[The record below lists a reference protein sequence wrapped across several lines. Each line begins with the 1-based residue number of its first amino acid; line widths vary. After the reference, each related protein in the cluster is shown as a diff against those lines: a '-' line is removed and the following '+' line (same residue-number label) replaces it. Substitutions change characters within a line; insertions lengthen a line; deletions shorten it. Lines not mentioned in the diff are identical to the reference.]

1 MASFRARPMVAV
13 VSASIPVF
21 TLIVSGTWYLSAR
34 LTKQDRWMRIV
45 DKRLGRIEKYMGL
58 GMWDDSDG

>member
-1 MASFRARPMVAV
+1 MAGFRTGTMVAV
-13 VSASIPVF
+13 IGAVTPVF
-21 TLIVSGTWYLSAR
+21 VSVVTGAWYLSAR
-34 LTKQDRWMRIV
+34 LTKQDKWMRIV

>member
-1 MASFRARPMVAV
+1 VAGFRAGTMVAV

-21 TLIVSGTWYLSAR
+21 VSVVTGAWYLSAR